1 MTLTFALVL
10 VVSGT
15 AAALI
20 FSILYRS
27 LLKIVIDLCGTE
39 NRDRFWTIYSGI
51 MIVLSPIL
59 MISWDALS
67 EDILRDDLLIPRRC
81 VFWAATG
88 VMLAL
93 LVFGFML
100 WSPSNRLFKLR
111 EAEHMRFANG
121 ESQPMGKAQ

>member
-10 VVSGT
+10 GVSGT

-20 FSILYRS
+20 FSILYRP
-27 LLKIVIDLCGTE
+27 LLKSVIDLCGTE

-59 MISWDALS
+59 MISWAALS
-67 EDILRDDLLIPRRC
+67 EDFLRDDFLLLQQC
-81 VFWAATG
+81 VFWAGTG

-93 LVFGFML
+93 LVFRFML
-100 WSPSNRLFKLR
+100 WISSNRLFELR

-121 ESQPMGKAQ
+121 ESQLMGKGQ